1 MRKIDIA
8 LIILAIGMMAT
19 LPLVYRMNDTTN
31 HDLLTCMGQ
40 VDGTDSDCEWCDMI
54 TEDKERKLIEQNSS
68 YSVVFVEKVD
78 GRLDTFALD
87 YLTETEYKL
96 FIKHSKP
103 MKP

>member
-1 MRKIDIA
+1 MKIPKPK
-8 LIILAIGMMAT
+8 LG
-19 LPLVYRMNDTTN
+19 
-31 HDLLTCMGQ
+31 
-40 VDGTDSDCEWCDMI
+40 
-54 TEDKERKLIEQNSS
+54 RKLIEQNSS
-68 YSVVFVEKVD
+68 YSVVFVEKVG

>member
-1 MRKIDIA
+1 MKNHFKMKIPKPK
-8 LIILAIGMMAT
+8 LG
-19 LPLVYRMNDTTN
+19 
-31 HDLLTCMGQ
+31 
-40 VDGTDSDCEWCDMI
+40 
-54 TEDKERKLIEQNSS
+54 RKLIEQNSS
-68 YSVVFVEKVD
+68 YSVVFVEKVG